1 MKSNLFILRV
11 LGAVA
16 LALFLCVK
24 GTAQTIDLNGVW
36 QFQIDREG
44 KGVAEKWYQADY
56 RMNDSISLPASMPQ
70 QLKGDDISVETQ
82 WVGSLYD
89 SSYFYNPYME
99 KYRNPGKDMKLQFF
113 LTPGKHYVGKAW
125 YKREVTLPEDE
136 AVPMYTLYLERP
148 HITTEV
154 WVNGEKVEG
163 VQKSLSVPH
172 VFYLYGLL
180 KPGKNTIAICVD
192 NDPETVKVGQDS
204 HSVTDQT
211 QGDWNG
217 IVGKVELRPF
227 NSIDAVKV
235 YPDVDSKTARVHLE
249 MLDCKPNRQ
258 VTVSLKATA
267 FNTDKQHVVECKPV
281 EMVLN
286 DSKEVACD
294 ITMQMGKGMLLWDE
308 FHPQLYRLEVEV
320 KAKDGAISRKETVFG
335 MRKMEI
341 KDKMFYLNGH
351 EILLRGTV
359 ENCDFPNTGY
369 PPMDVES
376 WLKVFKTCKSYGLNH
391 MRFHSYC
398 PPEAAF
404 LAADMMGFYLQP
416 EGPSWPNH
424 GVRLGRGEPIDKYL
438 MDESVA
444 IVNEYGN
451 HPSFTFYAF
460 GNEPA
465 GNWVP
470 WSTEHVAEMKAYD
483 PRHLYCGFSVGGGW
497 AWQPGSEYAVK
508 AGARGLNEWARSA
521 PESVATFEKNITTYN
536 GKDMPNTPITMPFV
550 SHETGQWC
558 AFPNFDEIKKYTGVN
573 KAKNFEIFRD
583 LLKDNGMVS
592 RAHDFLMASGKL
604 QALCYKAEIERTLR
618 TPNYAGFQLLS
629 LNDYSGQGTALVG
642 VTDVFFDSKGYC
654 NEDRFSEFC
663 APIVPLAKFPKFT
676 YRADETLEV
685 DVELSQFSDEE
696 LKGVTPYWVIFKQG
710 NASKEDPVAE
720 EVYAEGSL
728 PTRDLPIGGN
738 IDLGRISVPLADI
751 KEATK
756 MRLCVSIPN
765 TEEYVPESDN
775 RIPGWKDA
783 VNRWEF
789 WVYPTP
795 KSDVVKYEKNGLP
808 KGIYV
813 TDSLDEKAM
822 KTLKRGGNV
831 LICAAGKVTYGK
843 EVVQQFTPVFWNTS
857 WFKMRPPHTTGVF
870 VENTHSIFDLFPTD
884 YHSDMQWW
892 ELVNRAQVMQFT
904 DFPKDFQPLVQS
916 IDTWFVSRKI
926 GMLFE
931 ANVGKGKLVMT
942 TMDITHHLDTR
953 IVARQMRES
962 ILNYMQ
968 SDRFNPQWTIDAQLV
983 SDLFTK
989 VAGEIN
995 MYTKDSPDE
1004 LKPALVS
1011 PTKPK

>member
-1 MKSNLFILRV
+1 MLRR
-11 LGAVA
+11 LYFFA
-16 LALFLCVK
+16 LLLPLYLA
-24 GTAQTIDLNGVW
+24 GSAQTIDLSGTW

-44 KGVAEKWYQADY
+44 KGVEEKWYQADY
-56 RMNDSISLPASMPQ
+56 RMHDVITLPASMPQ
-70 QLKGDDISVETQ
+70 RLKGDDISVDTK

-89 SSYFYNPYME
+89 SSYFYNPYMA

-113 LTPGKHYVGKAW
+113 LTPDKHYVGKAW
-125 YKREVTLPEDE
+125 YKRTVTLPESE

-154 WVNGEKVEG
+154 WVNGEKVDG

-180 KPGKNTIAICVD
+180 KPGENTIAICVD

-217 IVGKVELRPF
+217 IVGKMELRPF
-227 NSIDAVKV
+227 NSIDEIKV

-249 MLDCKPNRQ
+249 MLDCKPRQQ
-258 VTVSLKATA
+258 VTITLKATA
-267 FNTDKQHVVECKPV
+267 FNTNKQHVVKSKPV

-286 DSKEVACD
+286 DSEVVPCD
-294 ITMQMGKGMLLWDE
+294 ITLQMGDGMLLWDE

-320 KAKDGAISRKETVFG
+320 KAKDGAVCRRETVFG
-335 MRKMEI
+335 MRKLEI
-341 KDKMFYLNGH
+341 KDKMFYLNGR

-369 PPMDVES
+369 PPTDVDS

-404 LAADMMGFYLQP
+404 MAADLTGFYIQP

-470 WSTEHVAEMKAYD
+470 WTTEHVAAMMAYD

-497 AWQPGSEYAVK
+497 AWQPGTEYAVK
-508 AGARGLNEWARSA
+508 AGARGLAEWTRSA
-521 PESVATFEKNITTYN
+521 PESVVTFEGNITMYN
-536 GKDMPNTPITMPFV
+536 GKDSPNTPITIPFV

-558 AFPNFDEIKKYTGVN
+558 AFPNLDEISKYTGVN

-583 LLKDNGMVS
+583 LLRDNGMES

-604 QALCYKAEIERTLR
+604 QTLCYKAEIERTLR
-618 TPNYAGFQLLS
+618 TPKYAGFQLLS

-642 VTDVFFDSKGYC
+642 VTDVFFDKKGYC
-654 NEDRFSEFC
+654 NEDMFSEFC
-663 APIVPLAKFPKFT
+663 APVVPLAKFPKFT
-676 YRADETLEV
+676 YQTDETLEV
-685 DVELSQFSDEE
+685 EVELSQFSDKE
-696 LKGVTPYWVIFKQG
+696 LKGVMPYWVIFRQG
-710 NASKEDPVAE
+710 DISAEGPCEE
-720 EVYAEGSL
+720 EVYAEGTL
-728 PTRDLPIGGN
+728 PMRDLPIGGN
-738 IDLGRISVPLADI
+738 INLGKISVPLSDI

-765 TEEYVPESDN
+765 TKEYVPSSDSSTPSW
-775 RIPGWKDA
+775 RSA

-795 KSDVVKYEKNGLP
+795 KSDVVKYEKDWVP
-808 KGIYV
+808 KGVYV

-822 KTLKRGGNV
+822 RTLKKGGNV

-870 VENTHSIFDLFPTD
+870 VENTHPIFDLFPTD

-942 TMDITHHLDTR
+942 SMDITNNLDKR

-962 ILNYMQ
+962 ILAYMQ
-968 SDRFNPQWTIDAQLV
+968 SEKFKPQWTIDAQLV

-989 VAGEIN
+989 VAGEID

-1004 LKPALVS
+1004 LKPELVS
-1011 PTKPK
+1011 PTNSNQ